1 MTFPVSQRN
10 NRFPLGVA
18 PSMDDMRVLIVIVAI
33 FAGIAFDIA
42 FNNAAALSWIGA
54 QLGLN

>member
-1 MTFPVSQRN
+1 
-10 NRFPLGVA
+10 
-18 PSMDDMRVLIVIVAI
+18 MDDMRVLIVIVVI